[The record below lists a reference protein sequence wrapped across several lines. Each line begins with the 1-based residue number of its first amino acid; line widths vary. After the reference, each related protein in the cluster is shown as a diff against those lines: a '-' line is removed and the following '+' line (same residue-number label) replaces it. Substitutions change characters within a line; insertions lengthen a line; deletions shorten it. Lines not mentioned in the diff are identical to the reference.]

1 MTGAWETW
9 GLYKRF
15 IVPGMCSTDEIQ
27 WNEGKIDFY
36 PYNFLF
42 PEGSQRVNMEVE
54 GQKEIKEF
62 CIDFVQVWRNVII
75 KSREKRYYPR
85 SDAIVV
91 Y

>member
-1 MTGAWETW
+1 
-9 GLYKRF
+9 
-15 IVPGMCSTDEIQ
+15 MCSTDEIQ